1 MGPPLTS
8 QPASSDI
15 DSGAGHPSPS
25 GSWRTAFTAGLVAA
39 RANLLPG
46 LLLNALALA
55 LVLAWFFHPGTRTV
69 LDQVQG
75 LKERWGYGFA
85 ALSTAIAGAL
95 LPLLLARLLTTRR
108 EAWTVLAWTLPFWAL
123 KGLEVNGLYDLQG
136 LVFGAEPS
144 PAVVAIKVLI
154 DQGVYVT
161 LWAAPTQTLFYRWLE
176 LGRRSAPL
184 RAELGRGWYARACLP
199 VLVSNWCL
207 WTPAVALIYCLPV
220 PLQLPVQNL
229 ILCLWVLLLTVL
241 TRSKDSP

>member
-1 MGPPLTS
+1 MPSDPPERGP
-8 QPASSDI
+8 
-15 DSGAGHPSPS
+15 
-25 GSWRTAFTAGLVAA
+25 WRSAFVAGLAAA

-46 LLLNALALA
+46 LLLNTVALI
-55 LVLAWFFHPGTRTV
+55 LVLAWFFHPGTRAV

-95 LPLLLARLLTTRR
+95 LPLLLARLLTARR
-108 EAWTVLAWTLPFWAL
+108 DAWGLLAWTLPFWAL

-136 LVFGAEPS
+136 LVFGGEPS

-176 LGRRSAPL
+176 RGRRWAPL
-184 RAELGRGWYARACLP
+184 RAELGKGWYDRACLP

-220 PLQLPVQNL
+220 SLQLPVQNL

-241 TRSKDSP
+241 TGRRDPG